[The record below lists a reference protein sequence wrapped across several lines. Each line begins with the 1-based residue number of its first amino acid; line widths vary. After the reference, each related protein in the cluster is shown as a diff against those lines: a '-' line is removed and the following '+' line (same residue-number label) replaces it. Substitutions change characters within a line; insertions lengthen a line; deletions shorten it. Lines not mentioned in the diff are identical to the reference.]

1 MRMADAASLLREVRA
16 LESAADFLLAHDRA
30 RVAADA
36 YPAEAEF
43 KYLAV
48 RSLARAGGTQQALD
62 LYEAYALGR
71 HDRADHRALRARLE
85 KDLALRASGPRR
97 AERLR
102 AAARM
107 YGELFRAWGGYYA
120 SVNAATLFLLA
131 GDDEIARG
139 YARETLACCA
149 RDPEQG
155 DLDAYYRAASEAEAH
170 LILGDTLAAMQA
182 LHKLASTSRR
192 DLAARAGT
200 RRQLRLVLE
209 ARRLNDS
216 ILDPLTPPE
225 VIHFAGPRPPH
236 AETMAVPDAEAERAL
251 ASAIAAALG
260 KRNAGFAYGSLLG
273 PADVLFAEACLARG
287 IELHLVLPDAA
298 GAFRRAAAASWP
310 AAWGPRVAAILDR
323 AASATAAAEGGFGDE
338 SLSRYCGE
346 IAMGKAILRS
356 EYIDAGAVQLAV
368 KTAEAGPAAEIA
380 RWRASG
386 RASIA
391 VAAPA
396 GFAAPAAPPGEP
408 AAPVRRELRAM
419 IFGDT
424 VGFSRIPERQLPLY
438 REAFMGAIAEAV
450 RTFGADVLAVN
461 SWGDAVHA
469 VIADPVRGAHCALE
483 IQRRVGGIDHRRLGF
498 EQPLQLRVS
507 AHYGPVF
514 AGADEF
520 TGKPTYYGGAV
531 TFAAR
536 MEPVTPPR
544 QVYATEALAAQL
556 ALAGEQGIA
565 AEYVGKVA
573 LAKQFGAAPMY
584 LLQERARE

>member
-1 MRMADAASLLREVRA
+1 MADAASMLREVRS

-30 RVAADA
+30 RSAIDA
-36 YPAEAEF
+36 HPAEMEF

-48 RSLARAGGTQQALD
+48 RSLARAGGTRQALE
-62 LYEAYALGR
+62 LYERYALGG
-71 HDRADHRALRARLE
+71 HDRADYRALRARLE
-85 KDLALRASGPRR
+85 KDLALRASGSNRN
-97 AERLR
+97 ARLR
-102 AAARM
+102 EAGRM
-107 YGELFRAWGGYYA
+107 YGELFRGSGGYYA
-120 SVNAATLFLLA
+120 AVNAATLFLLA

-139 YARETLACCA
+139 YARETLAYCA

-155 DLDAYYRAASEAEAH
+155 DLDPYYRAASEAEAH

-182 LHKLASTSRR
+182 LHKLASTSRG

-200 RRQLRLVLE
+200 RRQLRLVLD

-225 VIHFAGPRPPH
+225 VIHFAGPRPAPS
-236 AETMAVPDAEAERAL
+236 EPMAVPDAGAERAL
-251 ASAIAAALG
+251 AGAIGAALG
-260 KRNAGFAYGSLLG
+260 KRNAGFAYGSLAG
-273 PADVLFAEACLARG
+273 AADVLFAEACLARK
-287 IELHLVLPDAA
+287 IELHLVLSDTA
-298 GAFRRAAAASWP
+298 GAFRAAAASSWP
-310 AAWGPRVAAILDR
+310 AAWLPRVAGILDR
-323 AASATAAAEGGFGDE
+323 AASVTAAAEGGIGDE
-338 SLSRYCGE
+338 SLSRYCSE

-368 KTAEAGPAAEIA
+368 TSAATAFEIE
-380 RWRASG
+380 RWRAGG
-386 RASIA
+386 RKSLAI
-391 VAAPA
+391 AAPA
-396 GFAAPAAPPGEP
+396 GFAPPAAPPPGAP
-408 AAPVRRELRAM
+408 AVRRELRAM

-424 VGFSRIPERQLPLY
+424 VGFSRLGERQLPLY
-438 REAFMGAIAEAV
+438 REAFMGAIAGAV
-450 RTFGADVLAVN
+450 RAFGADVLAVN

-469 VIADPVRGAHCALE
+469 VVADAVRGAQCALE
-483 IQRRVGGIDHRRLGF
+483 IQRRVNAIDYRRLGF
-498 EQPLQLRVS
+498 DRPLQLRVS

-556 ALAGEQGIA
+556 ALAGERSIA
-565 AEYVGKVA
+565 AEYVGRVA

-584 LLQERARE
+584 LLRERARE